1 MLELRNV
8 PVWLTAGRQFPRCA
22 TTLVTFILLYLQGW
36 AWAYTYRQVG
46 VASNFVIHADR
57 VYFAQSDD
65 SLTILDLETGEV
77 VLRKKGL
84 WPARTIEW
92 TESGI
97 LVQSYRGTAM
107 LAPSTLDVIW
117 QAENR
122 HGWIIPGQ
130 RLIVRDGN
138 GLVECRQLATGSIVW
153 SYSLPGALELTARGG
168 HLLVFRSAVY
178 EGRNG
183 VPAVVLLDLATGKE
197 ALHKTTPPGVHY
209 IETFFDGERIYLAA
223 GTYTG
228 EHTPNITRY
237 DKGRP
242 SARFEQLLIWDLNG
256 SEIES
261 IPTPESLRNDRLQLY
276 HEPFTLEGKTFV
288 RGAVYDSNE
297 GIPHETMGF
306 GELVPN
312 KIPIEDP
319 KTVFTRFAVEGGAL
333 TMRPASILREMH
345 YPDKLPVTI
354 SLESEH
360 HRWTGRLP
368 YLPSPGT
375 LFAVGSTADRILL
388 GSNLG
393 HVECIETATGRSLWM
408 YVFPTIRRALSAS
421 TWGPPPD
428 RATAA
433 AQYERDNRDLKPSSG
448 MVLDGS
454 TEPSQPKIVI
464 DPVPTNPFK

>member
-1 MLELRNV
+1 MLV
-8 PVWLTAGRQFPRCA
+8 
-22 TTLVTFILLYLQGW
+22 TLVFLCLPGSVW
-36 AWAYTYRQVG
+36 GYTYSQVG
-46 VASNFVIHADR
+46 VASNFVIDDGK
-57 VYFAQSDD
+57 VLFAQSDD
-65 SLTILDLETGEV
+65 SLTILDLETGQV

-92 TESGI
+92 TDSGI
-97 LVQSYRGTAM
+97 LMQSYRGIAM

-117 QAENR
+117 QAEKR
-122 HGWIIPGQ
+122 HGWVVPGQ
-130 RLIVRDGN
+130 QLIVQDGS
-138 GLVECRQLATGSIVW
+138 GLVECRQLPTGNVVW
-153 SYSLPGALELTARGG
+153 SYSLPGALELTVKGS

-197 ALHKTTPPGVHY
+197 TLHKTTPAGVHY
-209 IETFFDGERIYLAA
+209 IEAFFDGERIYLAA

-256 SEIES
+256 NEIES
-261 IPTPESLRNDRLQLY
+261 IPTPEDLRDRRLGLY
-276 HEPFTLEGKTFV
+276 HEPFTLCGKTFV
-288 RGAVYDSNE
+288 RGNVYDSDQ
-297 GIPHETMGF
+297 GVPHESLGF

-312 KIPIEDP
+312 RIPIDDP
-319 KTVFTRFAVEGGAL
+319 EKVFTRFEVDGGFLA
-333 TMRPASILREMH
+333 MRPAAILREMS
-345 YPDKLPVTI
+345 PRGGKPVTV
-354 SLESEH
+354 SLESGDR
-360 HRWTGRLP
+360 RWTGKLP
-368 YLPSPGT
+368 YLPSNGT
-375 LFAVGSTADRILL
+375 LFAVGSTTNRILL

-393 HVECIETATGRSLWM
+393 HVECIEAATGKSLWM

-428 RATAA
+428 KATAA
-433 AQYERDNRDLKPSSG
+433 AQYERDNHDLKPASG

-454 TEPSQPKIVI
+454 TEPSQPRIVV